1 MHFLSFSHLK
11 VQSLWQGLG
20 MTSPRPRGGR
30 RTYWKW
36 SCPTGCHPVGLERWK
51 LCVPVILKSKGSVA
65 KPCFWYLFF
74 IFYTWHYLFSV
85 HGFLPEKCLRRDVSN
100 WNVTHTNAWRDHLPC
115 MRFVEGTVLQVTVL
129 RFGAILLVAEL
140 VPKKAWALRMSQL
153 SIAIYFSPSLKALVF
168 LKWRE
173 QFSTYCCR
181 IEIDEKL
188 AHVFKG
194 LWEHLEKVKN
204 RRASKTKVPPSPA
217 F

>member
-1 MHFLSFSHLK
+1 
-11 VQSLWQGLG
+11 

-65 KPCFWYLFF
+65 KPCFWYLFLF
-74 IFYTWHYLFSV
+74 LYLTLFVLCPWIFTWKMPSSRRFQLKRYTHKRLTWPFALHAFCRGHCIAS
-85 HGFLPEKCLRRDVSN
+85 HCLRLSDSVSCGACPPKKHGCFA
-100 WNVTHTNAWRDHLPC
+100 NVTAFHC
-115 MRFVEGTVLQVTVL
+115 YIF
-129 RFGAILLVAEL
+129 F
-140 VPKKAWALRMSQL
+140 
-153 SIAIYFSPSLKALVF
+153 FPSRKALVF

>member
-1 MHFLSFSHLK
+1 
-11 VQSLWQGLG
+11 

-115 MRFVEGTVLQVTVL
+115 MRFVEGTVLQVTVWDW
-129 RFGAILLVAEL
+129 AILLVAEL
-140 VPKKAWALRMSQL
+140 VPQKSMGVLRMSQL

-188 AHVFKG
+188 ARV
-194 LWEHLEKVKN
+194 
-204 RRASKTKVPPSPA
+204 
-217 F
+217 

>member
-1 MHFLSFSHLK
+1 
-11 VQSLWQGLG
+11 
-20 MTSPRPRGGR
+20 
-30 RTYWKW
+30 
-36 SCPTGCHPVGLERWK
+36 
-51 LCVPVILKSKGSVA
+51 
-65 KPCFWYLFF
+65 
-74 IFYTWHYLFSV
+74 
-85 HGFLPEKCLRRDVSN
+85 
-100 WNVTHTNAWRDHLPC
+100 